1 MNPFWEKFKE
11 VMLSVLPITV
21 IVLLIHF
28 FVAPLP
34 ALVVDRFLMGAALVV
49 VGLTLFLVGVDL
61 GVTPLGEHIGTS
73 ISKPNRVWIIVAVGL
88 LVGFFVSIAEPDL
101 QILAAQVEA
110 VTAGEIGKIPI
121 LVVVSVGI
129 AALMVLGLLR
139 IVYNFSLSLTLLI
152 GYGIML
158 VLGPMVPPSFLAI
171 SFDASGATTGA
182 LTVPFIMALAVG
194 VSNMKKNSVASEED
208 SFGLLGVTSMGA
220 ILGVLGM
227 GLVSKIGELKGVLPA
242 SEQSEGLIGAFLAIF
257 PVIAME
263 SVVAVAPL
271 LVILAL
277 LQVISLQ
284 LTWKK
289 LRRLIAGL
297 IYTLVG
303 LTVFLVGVNAGFMG
317 LGAELGQRLA
327 HTGNIALPIMVGFVL
342 GLVTILAEPA
352 VHVLTRQ
359 IEDVTAGYVR
369 RPVVLGALSLG
380 VGCAVALSIV
390 RILVPGI
397 QLWHYLLP
405 GFGLS
410 VLMSFF
416 VPKLFVGIAFDSGG
430 VASGPMCATFVLA
443 FAQGVAE
450 AVPGADVLKDAFG
463 MIALVAMTPIITL
476 QTLGLLV
483 RLKARRKRR
492 IKVHE
497 RV

>member
-1 MNPFWEKFKE
+1 M
-11 VMLSVLPITV
+11 LPITA
-21 IVLLIHF
+21 IVLLLHF
-28 FVAPLP
+28 FVTPLP
-34 ALVVDRFLMGAALVV
+34 ALVLARFLAGAVLVM

-73 ISKPNRVWIIVAVGL
+73 ISKPNRVWIIVVVGL

-110 VTAGEIGKIPI
+110 VTAAEIGKLPI

-129 AALMVLGLLR
+129 ASLMVLGLLR

-158 VLGPMVPPSFLAI
+158 ALSPFVPSSFLAI

-194 VSNMKKNSVASEED
+194 VSSMKKHAMASEED

-227 GLVSKIGELKGVLPA
+227 GLLSKIGELQGVLPE
-242 SEQSEGLIGAFLAIF
+242 STLSDGVLGAFWGIL
-257 PVIAME
+257 PTIAVE
-263 SVVAVAPL
+263 SIVALAPL
-271 LVILAL
+271 LVIMAL
-277 LQVISLQ
+277 FQVVSFKFP
-284 LTWKK
+284 WKK
-289 LRRLIAGL
+289 LRRLVAGM
-297 IYTLVG
+297 IYTFLG

-317 LGAELGQRLA
+317 LGSELGVRLA
-327 HTGNIALPIMVGFVL
+327 QTGHTALPVIVGFVL

-369 RPVVLGALSLG
+369 RSVVLGALSLG
-380 VGCAVALSIV
+380 VGAAVALSIV
-390 RILVPGI
+390 RILVPSI

-410 VLMSFF
+410 ILMSFF

-430 VASGPMCATFVLA
+430 VASGPMCATFILA

-450 AVPGADVLKDAFG
+450 AVPGADVLNDAFG

-483 RLKARRKRR
+483 QLKARRKRR
-492 IKVHE
+492 IQGHE